1 MIWVLCFVV
10 HAFVFFKQKTA
21 YEMRISDWSSDVCS
35 SDLGKPWYWSTR
47 PVRDLSSEDP
57 VKRFAAVVARDG
69 WCLEVFG
76 LIRAEAL
83 RRTSLIGRYY
93 GSDKVLLAELGTMG
107 RFRTRGDPLFLR
119 GCQPQQSTYLTPQE
133 QARWIR
139 GTAAGIR
146 FDQANILFG
155 CLGAALRRS
164 LTPVE
169 RLRCLGW
176 VLRRAARMEKLKR
189 DRKSTRLNSSH

>member
-83 RRTSLIGRYY
+83 RRRSEERRVGKECVSTCRSRWSPYTSKKKKRQ
-93 GSDKVLLAELGTMG
+93 
-107 RFRTRGDPLFLR
+107 GDHYMYNMQD
-119 GCQPQQSTYLTPQE
+119 C
-133 QARWIR
+133 I
-139 GTAAGIR
+139 
-146 FDQANILFG
+146 
-155 CLGAALRRS
+155 
-164 LTPVE
+164 
-169 RLRCLGW
+169 
-176 VLRRAARMEKLKR
+176 
-189 DRKSTRLNSSH
+189 